1 MAVTCDIVALDTT
14 KTVDSLSDVVKTVHW
29 NATDQELVD
38 SIQHS
43 GYVYGCIDLAAPESS
58 SFIAYDSLTQDT
70 VIGWVKAGLGEDG
83 VKVKEDNI
91 AAQIYAQENPPAAT
105 EGNGVPW

>member
-1 MAVTCDIVALDTT
+1 MAVTGNIGSLDTT
-14 KTVDSLSDVVKTVHW
+14 VTVGSLSNVVKTVHW

-70 VIGWVKAGLGEDG
+70 VIGWVKASLGTD
-83 VKVKEDNI
+83 KVTEIENKI
-91 AAQIYAQENPPAAT
+91 SAQIT
-105 EGNGVPW
+105 ESKTPTEISGVPW

>member
-1 MAVTCDIVALDTT
+1 MAVTWNIGSLDTT
-14 KTVDSLSDVVKTVHW
+14 VTVGSLSNVVKTVHW

-43 GYVYGCIDLAAPESS
+43 GYVNGCIDLAAPESS

-70 VIGWVKAGLGEDG
+70 VIGWVKASLGTD
-83 VKVKEDNI
+83 KVTEIENKI
-91 AAQIYAQENPPAAT
+91 SAQIT
-105 EGNGVPW
+105 ESKTPTEISGVPW

>member
-1 MAVTCDIVALDTT
+1 MAVTWNIGSLDTT
-14 KTVDSLSDVVKTVHW
+14 VTVGSLSNVVKTVHW

-43 GYVYGCIDLAAPESS
+43 GYVNGCIDLAAPESS

-70 VIGWVKAGLGEDG
+70 VIGWVKASLGTD
-83 VKVKEDNI
+83 KVTEIENKI
-91 AAQIYAQENPPAAT
+91 SAQIT
-105 EGNGVPW
+105 ESKTPTEISGIPW

>member
-1 MAVTCDIVALDTT
+1 MAVTWNIGNLDTT
-14 KTVDSLSDVVKTVHW
+14 VTVGSLSNVVKTVHW

-43 GYVYGCIDLAAPESS
+43 GYVYGCIHLAAPESS

-70 VIGWVKAGLGEDG
+70 VIWWVNASLGTD
-83 VKVKEDNI
+83 KVTEIENKI
-91 AAQIYAQENPPAAT
+91 SAQIT
-105 EGNGVPW
+105 ESKTPTEISGVPW